1 MNCYSLIDK
10 THRRVTLPTMKNY
23 IKSLATFAAILFA
36 TGCSDHEHG
45 DHEHGDHEH
54 GDHEHGDH
62 EHGDH
67 EHGDNEH
74 AKKTP
79 GPNGGR
85 ILTDVT
91 PNLEFLV
98 REDRKIQISALADA
112 KAIPVT
118 TQSLT
123 LVGGDRANPTTL
135 EFIKDGDVLVSS
147 TALPAGENFPVI
159 LQIKTSPTS
168 DLITQKFQLN
178 LKDCPDCK
186 YKEYACI
193 CDHDHD

>member
-23 IKSLATFAAILFA
+23 IKFLATFAAILFA

-45 DHEHGDHEH
+45 EHGNHEHGEHGHGNHEH
-54 GDHEHGDH
+54 GEHG
-62 EHGDH
+62 
-67 EHGDNEH
+67 H
-74 AKKTP
+74 AKKKP

-98 REDRKIQISALADA
+98 REDRKVQIAALADA

-123 LVGGDRANPTTL
+123 LIGGDRANPTSL

-147 TALPAGENFPVI
+147 TTLPAGENFPVI

-168 DLITQKFQLN
+168 DSIPQKFQLN
-178 LKDCPDCK
+178 LKNCPDCK

-193 CDHDHD
+193 CDHGHD

>member
-23 IKSLATFAAILFA
+23 IKFLAAFAAILFA

-45 DHEHGDHEH
+45 EHG
-54 GDHEHGDH
+54 
-62 EHGDH
+62 
-67 EHGDNEH
+67 H

-98 REDRKIQISALADA
+98 REDRKVQIAALADA

-123 LVGGDRANPTTL
+123 LIGGDRANPTTL

-168 DLITQKFQLN
+168 DSIPQKFQLN
-178 LKDCPDCK
+178 LKNCPDCK

-193 CDHDHD
+193 CDHGHD

>member
-1 MNCYSLIDK
+1 MNCYSLVDK
-10 THRRVTLPTMKNY
+10 THRSVTLPTMKKY
-23 IKSLATFAAILFA
+23 IKSLGTFATILFA

-45 DHEHGDHEH
+45 EHGHGEHEHGHGEHENGHGEHEH
-54 GDHEHGDH
+54 EHR
-62 EHGDH
+62 
-67 EHGDNEH
+67 H

-85 ILTDVT
+85 ILTDVS

-98 REDRKIQISALADA
+98 REDRKVQISALADA

-123 LVGGDRANPTTL
+123 LIGGDRANPTSL

-147 TALPAGENFPVI
+147 TTLPAGENFPVI

-168 DLITQKFQLN
+168 DSIPQKFQLN
-178 LKDCPDCK
+178 LKNCPDCK

-193 CDHDHD
+193 CDHGHD

>member
-10 THRRVTLPTMKNY
+10 THRRVTLPTMKNC
-23 IKSLATFAAILFA
+23 IKALTTLAAILFA
-36 TGCSDHEHG
+36 TGCSDHGHG
-45 DHEHGDHEH
+45 DHGHGDHGH
-54 GDHEHGDH
+54 GDHGHDHHGQDH
-62 EHGDH
+62 HGHDH
-67 EHGDNEH
+67 HGH

-98 REDRKIQISALADA
+98 REDRKVQIAALADG

-123 LVGGDRANPTTL
+123 LIGGDRANPTTL

-147 TALPAGENFPVI
+147 NALPAGENFPVI
-159 LQIKTSPTS
+159 LQIKTSPNS
-168 DLITQKFQLN
+168 DSITQKFQLN
-178 LKDCPDCK
+178 LK
-186 YKEYACI
+186 
-193 CDHDHD
+193 

>member
-1 MNCYSLIDK
+1 
-10 THRRVTLPTMKNY
+10 MKNY
-23 IKSLATFAAILFA
+23 IKFLATFAAILFA
-36 TGCSDHEHG
+36 TGCSNHEHG

-67 EHGDNEH
+67 EH

-98 REDRKIQISALADA
+98 REDRKDQIAALLDA

-123 LVGGDRANPTTL
+123 LVGGYRANPTSL
-135 EFIKDGDVLVSS
+135 EFIKDGYVLVSS

-168 DLITQKFQLN
+168 NLITQKFQLN